1 MCKNKKL
8 VLRIIAVSLIALGL
22 VLSVTWNGVRYCI
35 GDELFVALG
44 ISPWSNGSS
53 GIHYPAVIGSFV
65 ILVGISILNLTLN
78 KKTRLW
84 IWITVILSLIVYNL
98 IFTYM

>member
-22 VLSVTWNGVRYCI
+22 VLGVTWNSARYCI

-53 GIHYPAVIGSFV
+53 GTHYPAVIGSFV
-65 ILVGISILNLTLN
+65 ILVGISMLNLTLN

-84 IWITVILSLIVYNL
+84 IWTTVILLLIVYNL

>member
-8 VLRIIAVSLIALGL
+8 VFRIIAVSLIALGL
-22 VLSVTWNGVRYCI
+22 VLGVSWNSVRYCI

-44 ISPWSNGSS
+44 IPPWSNGSS
-53 GIHYPAVIGSFV
+53 GTHYPAVIGTFV
-65 ILVGISILNLTLN
+65 ILVGISMLNLTLN

-84 IWITVILSLIVYNL
+84 IWTTVILLLIVYNL
-98 IFTYM
+98 IYTYM